1 MIALFTDFGAGG
13 PYLGQVRAVL
23 NTRAPDTPVVELM
36 SDAPAF
42 KVRACAYLLAALVS
56 PFPARSVFLCV
67 VDPGVG
73 TAAREPVLLRV
84 DGRWYVGPGNGLLDV
99 VAKRGESVEAW
110 RVDWQPEILSR
121 SFHGRDLFA
130 PVAAMLARGEDVP
143 ATPVA
148 LDRDSLDALPDDLNE
163 VIYIDGFG
171 NAMTGLRAA
180 ALEEARMLEVGK
192 SRLRHAATFGE
203 AGEGEAF
210 WYYNAIGLV
219 EIAVN
224 QGNAAKT
231 LGLAVGVP
239 VNAVQAPNP

>member
-13 PYLGQVRAVL
+13 PYVGQVKAVL
-23 NTRAPDTPVVELM
+23 ESLAPDTPVVELM
-36 SDAPAF
+36 SNAPAF
-42 KVRACAYLLAALVS
+42 KVRACAYLLAALVL
-56 PFPARSVFLCV
+56 PFPAGSIFLCV

-73 TAAREPVLLRV
+73 TAARQPVLLRI

-99 VAKRGESVEAW
+99 VAKRGESVEVW
-110 RVDWQPEILSR
+110 RVDWQPETLTR

-143 ATPVA
+143 VTPVA
-148 LDRDSLDALPDDLNE
+148 LDQHSLDALPNDLAE
-163 VIYIDGFG
+163 VIYVDDFG

-180 ALEEARMLEVGK
+180 ALEEPCMLDAGK
-192 SRLRHAATFGE
+192 TRVSHAATFGE
-203 AGEGEAF
+203 AGKGEAF

-224 QGNAAKT
+224 QGNAAKK
-231 LGLAVGVP
+231 LGLAVGDP
-239 VNAVQAPNP
+239 VIFNSPASV

>member
-1 MIALFTDFGAGG
+1 MIALFSDFGTGG
-13 PYLGQVRAVL
+13 PYVGQVKAVL
-23 NTRAPDTPVVELM
+23 NSLAPDATVVELM

-56 PFPARSVFLCV
+56 PFPAGSVFFCV

-110 RVDWQPEILSR
+110 RVDWRPLHLSR

-143 ATPVA
+143 VTPVA
-148 LDRDSLDALPDDLNE
+148 LDRHSLDALPDDLAE
-163 VIYIDGFG
+163 VIYIDDFG

-192 SRLRHAATFGE
+192 TRLSHAGTFGE
-203 AGEGEAF
+203 AGKGEAF
-210 WYYNAIGLV
+210 WYYNAIDLV

-224 QGNAAKT
+224 QGNAAKE
-231 LGLAVGVP
+231 LGLAVGDP
-239 VNAVQAPNP
+239 VNSRYS